1 MAARQPLELLG
12 LGSSPGGGALL
23 FTDRCAAV
31 RRWFAL
37 TRLSGLI
44 ARQGIAPVTEVGAM
58 TARASL
64 VFVCFSAAVRSRLPL
79 WSGHAGRVFAAAGR
93 SYSARIP
100 GADDAWVW
108 SLVSGNNRQ
117 LARGAS
123 VHPTLAA
130 ARRDAGRMLRSREL
144 LAVELVTGTERAR
157 YGWFATVGGH
167 PVATCARWYPT
178 DRDRNHSLDLA
189 LNSMGTVAHND
200 LWRVIALTER

>member
-1 MAARQPLELLG
+1 M
-12 LGSSPGGGALL
+12 L

-58 TARASL
+58 TARPSL
-64 VFVCFSAAVRSRLPL
+64 VFVCFPAAVRSRLPL
-79 WSGHAGRVFAAAGR
+79 WSGHAGRVISAAGR
-93 SYSARIP
+93 TYSARSP

-130 ARRDAGRMLRSREL
+130 ARRDAARMLQSREL